1 MGFCTPANLQSC
13 KIAQM
18 IGGNVEWTACGPD
31 FIEADVIRWQE
42 PVWQPERRRAATSR
56 KSRKPPVR
64 IGQRVVTGQV
74 VKIDKAGWVHVEV
87 ADCQIEPGTD
97 WWKPIPAYGKGELV
111 RRQSAK
117 IGQGRVDRLLW
128 SDEGARAAIV
138 SRSRFIGA

>member
-1 MGFCTPANLQSC
+1 MGEWVSC
-13 KIAQM
+13 DKS
-18 IGGNVEWTACGPD
+18 

-42 PVWQPERRRAATSR
+42 PVWKPERRRAATSR

-87 ADCQIEPGTD
+87 AACRIEPGPD
-97 WWKPIPAYGKGELV
+97 WWKPIPAYGKGEMV
-111 RRQSAK
+111 RRQCAK
-117 IGQGRVDRLLW
+117 IGQGRVDRLIW
-128 SDEGARAAIV
+128 SDEEARAAIV

>member
-1 MGFCTPANLQSC
+1 MVTGVFPRRWG
-13 KIAQM
+13 I
-18 IGGNVEWTACGPD
+18 VEWTACGRD

-42 PVWQPERRRAATSR
+42 PVWKPQRRAAVGR

-64 IGQRVVTGQV
+64 IGQRIVIGQV

-87 ADCQIEPGTD
+87 ADCQVAPSSD
-97 WWKPIPAYGKGELV
+97 WWKPITGYGKGELI
-111 RRQSAK
+111 RRQCAK